1 MACKCKEAKKL
12 HRKLGVEEGALSF
25 GRNIRLF
32 FERVL
37 VFIALVII
45 VPIIVV
51 VAAANRIIF
60 GEAKVVVP
68 TEWLKI
74 GIQLNGENLQNT
86 N

>member
-12 HRKLGVEEGALSF
+12 QRKLGIEEDALNF
-25 GRNIRLF
+25 GIKIKLF

-37 VFIALVII
+37 VFITLVILI
-45 VPIIVV
+45 PVIAVI
-51 VAAANRIIF
+51 AITNRIIF
-60 GEAKVVVP
+60 GEPKVVVP

-74 GIQLNGENLQNT
+74 GIQLHGENSQNT

>member
-12 HRKLGVEEGALSF
+12 HRKLGIEEDALSF
-25 GRNIRLF
+25 GRKIKLF

-37 VFIALVII
+37 VFIALVVL
-45 VPIIVV
+45 VPIIIV
-51 VAAANRIIF
+51 VATANRIIF

>member
-12 HRKLGVEEGALSF
+12 HRKLGIEENALSF
-25 GRNIRLF
+25 GRKIKLF

-37 VFIALVII
+37 VFIILVIL
-45 VPIIVV
+45 VPAIAVI
-51 VAAANRIIF
+51 ATANRIIF
-60 GEAKVVVP
+60 GTPKVVVP

-74 GIQLNGENLQNT
+74 GIQLHGENSQNT